1 MEKKRQLSIGFTEE
15 QITRINNFASK
26 LRVPPTILIREFTMA
41 HITQQSVEELDSK
54 YDFHEYENDIVNAV
68 CQEFYVTKSE
78 MVRQSR
84 KRYIVDARMCVYY
97 LMSKHLGYNNTE
109 IGRIFKKN
117 PSTILHAIRE
127 AVILIE
133 VDKHFKTRFD
143 KTMEIINP
151 QVVIKDYI

>member
-1 MEKKRQLSIGFTEE
+1 
-15 QITRINNFASK
+15 
-26 LRVPPTILIREFTMA
+26 
-41 HITQQSVEELDSK
+41 
-54 YDFHEYENDIVNAV
+54 
-68 CQEFYVTKSE
+68 
-78 MVRQSR
+78 
-84 KRYIVDARMCVYY
+84 
-97 LMSKHLGYNNTE
+97 MSKHLGYNNTE